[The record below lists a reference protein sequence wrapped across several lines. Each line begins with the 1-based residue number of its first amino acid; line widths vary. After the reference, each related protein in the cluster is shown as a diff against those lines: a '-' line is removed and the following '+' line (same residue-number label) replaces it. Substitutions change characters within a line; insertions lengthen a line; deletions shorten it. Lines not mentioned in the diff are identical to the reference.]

1 MDTKMIVTDLDG
13 TLLRD
18 DKRISERTKNTLI
31 RCRENG
37 IKVVFA
43 SARGG
48 SVERFAPDYL
58 VDGKIRMNG
67 AVAKIGDKII
77 YDCKIPFAISH
88 PLLIAC
94 DKRGLRIIA
103 EGCGEQRSI
112 HFVNEHMHS
121 AHFNKHQVLVDL
133 SQHDYEYEKIIMVD
147 LTLDDEEFITSVLPD
162 ELYFIMSKEV
172 QGFGMIMHKDATKA
186 NAVHALAKVWDISQA
201 EIVAFGDDVNDLDM
215 LQYAGMGI
223 AMANA
228 LDIVKVAANHIC
240 DTNENDGVA
249 KWLEE
254 NVL

>member
-67 AVAKIGDKII
+67 AVAKIGD
-77 YDCKIPFAISH
+77 
-88 PLLIAC
+88 
-94 DKRGLRIIA
+94 
-103 EGCGEQRSI
+103 
-112 HFVNEHMHS
+112 
-121 AHFNKHQVLVDL
+121 
-133 SQHDYEYEKIIMVD
+133 
-147 LTLDDEEFITSVLPD
+147 
-162 ELYFIMSKEV
+162 
-172 QGFGMIMHKDATKA
+172 
-186 NAVHALAKVWDISQA
+186 
-201 EIVAFGDDVNDLDM
+201 
-215 LQYAGMGI
+215 
-223 AMANA
+223 
-228 LDIVKVAANHIC
+228 
-240 DTNENDGVA
+240 TNENDGVA

-254 NVL
+254 NLIPIFA